1 MPLAFA
7 RTACG
12 SADANRSAQQRA
24 PTNVPPRPGQGTW
37 APILQPARRSQPG
50 ERGTKRAVVRRAGT
64 HHIQTKYNVRHL
76 PTPVP
81 TLVVRLAEAQPW
93 TGHGADRGQQPHSHG
108 CELLWLVR
116 FGQGPGTWVWPRFHW
131 STTPPKK
138 SSRPLEKR
146 NFVSRCQFCRR
157 ILRCASALFGTAGTN
172 FIQLLSPRLSPPLP
186 ALAQG

>member
-12 SADANRSAQQRA
+12 SADANRSAQQRD

-108 CELLWLVR
+108 WRIAVACQIWQGSWNMGLATFSLV
-116 FGQGPGTWVWPRFHW
+116 FC
-131 STTPPKK
+131 TP
-138 SSRPLEKR
+138 
-146 NFVSRCQFCRR
+146 
-157 ILRCASALFGTAGTN
+157 
-172 FIQLLSPRLSPPLP
+172 
-186 ALAQG
+186 